1 MFIRLNYET
10 NIIHSYICEG
20 NLCNRSNLPI
30 EWVKGMIEIPVGQI
44 TEETLSW
51 NFSMFSS
58 FQKKNYFLNGTLLC
72 SWFLRKGELSLNEPE
87 SGGGAQ
93 NSTDWSP
100 PSPPTTSKPATLASF
115 WISGEFVIV
124 TLCYK
129 LSVEWTPVSDL
140 VVERVKKMHKRRTE
154 EIFFPYSILAFW
166 DALYNCQ
173 ITDFEGSASTCIC
186 IAALLSHNCL

>member
-1 MFIRLNYET
+1 MCSRQNVLGRSVLTKRL
-10 NIIHSYICEG
+10 
-20 NLCNRSNLPI
+20 R
-30 EWVKGMIEIPVGQI
+30 W
-44 TEETLSW
+44 SW
-51 NFSMFSS
+51 QNVHPDEMSAD
-58 FQKKNYFLNGTLLC
+58 Q
-72 SWFLRKGELSLNEPE
+72 WFVSEPDR
-87 SGGGAQ
+87 GGGAQ

-129 LSVEWTPVSDL
+129 LSVDWTPVSDL

-173 ITDFEGSASTCIC
+173 ITDFEGSASTCIYC
-186 IAALLSHNCL
+186 IAALLSLKDTRNCQGQ